1 MEISADRAYW
11 VVQGLSARRV
21 RFQFAC
27 RIGGADVTC
36 EAEILDIDRELQLA
50 IVELFEEGG
59 TKSWCRPIPLG
70 DATFYVSM
78 IGESGIEDWIEYS
91 FHMVLVLQYP
101 DATKLL
107 FTERF

>member
-1 MEISADRAYW
+1 MSH
-11 VVQGLSARRV
+11 RR
-21 RFQFAC
+21 RY
-27 RIGGADVTC
+27 VTC
-36 EAEILDIDRELQLA
+36 EAEIVDIDREVQLA